1 MRLFSPSRERYV
13 ELEEAQS
20 VLVPLRTTHMLL
32 PEHFATPLAKL
43 RFPTRLDF
51 SHDRFKLR
59 SLALLSLL
67 RESALVEM
75 VLAENELSSLD
86 ELNRFH
92 ALKILLA
99 PRNTLESVEGV
110 RLSLPRLV
118 RLDLNENQL
127 REVPP
132 LKGVPSLQ
140 VLSLSRNR
148 IARGWPELVHC
159 ANLQGLDVSFNKLD
173 WSPSSGEMSKA
184 MAVLRGLRRLRVFQI
199 QGNPVCEH
207 NELRSWVLAN
217 APRIELLDVKSAR
230 AIAEKAAAAA
240 GSAAADGKEEGDGDT
255 DGDGEGRAPT
265 PSRRLLG
272 MPLHKVAGDEDL
284 PELVQ
289 ECARHVQERGAPTL
303 QLLTAEGNASLVLQ
317 LRNGFERSTAE
328 GIATLERLEDADHN
342 DVRAACGLLRRFL
355 LELPEPL
362 IPVDMYLPLLEATQ
376 RLGDEPRKSSRE
388 KGVELETIL
397 EPMPYENSLLLEHIL
412 CFLLNVSRKFWR
424 STSDRQALARVWAP
438 CLLRAPAR
446 VMGQFGGRPLETVA
460 SWLILLLEM
469 RAHEGS
475 HQEAE
480 NQDTWISQAI
490 APPPPPPPT
499 HTHATLAIFPID
511 HRHTTPNDRKR

>member
-43 RFPTRLDF
+43 HFPTRLDF

-110 RLSLPRLV
+110 RLSLARLV

-217 APRIELLDVKSAR
+217 AHRIELLDVKSAR

-240 GSAAADGKEEGDGDT
+240 GSAAADGKEEGDGDA

-362 IPVDMYLPLLEATQ
+362 IPVDMYL
-376 RLGDEPRKSSRE
+376 RSSRRRSGWE
-388 KGVELETIL
+388 
-397 EPMPYENSLLLEHIL
+397 M
-412 CFLLNVSRKFWR
+412 SRASR
-424 STSDRQALARVWAP
+424 AARRGSSSRPSSSPCPTRTHCSSSTSCASYSTCRASSCSRLPTARRSRGCGRRV
-438 CLLRAPAR
+438 CCGHLRASWASAE
-446 VMGQFGGRPLETVA
+446 GGLSRPSHPGSYSSSKCA
-460 SWLILLLEM
+460 PM
-469 RAHEGS
+469 RAHIRRRRIKIHGS
-475 HQEAE
+475 ARQLPHP
-480 NQDTWISQAI
+480 SS
-490 APPPPPPPT
+490 PPT
-499 HTHATLAIFPID
+499 CHTCHFP
-511 HRHTTPNDRKR
+511 H